1 MPFPSTECNPELRPL
16 VVMAES
22 YLQQGFTVHEI
33 GAAFAQAAVNHL
45 SRNVLPRVIYVDSAG
60 FASFEL

>member
-1 MPFPSTECNPELRPL
+1 MPFPSTECSPELRPL
-16 VVMAES
+16 VVVAES
-22 YLQQGFTVHEI
+22 YLQEGYTVREI

-45 SRNVLPRVIYVDSAG
+45 SRNVQPRVIYVDSQG